1 MVGYIFALF
10 FPEKLAGII
19 TLGIPYMPPEALQ
32 QLQTLP
38 EGFYMRRW
46 QEPGRAE
53 ADFGRFDAKTVVRKI
68 YILFSN
74 SEVPIAGE
82 NQEILD
88 LVEPSAPL
96 PSWFTEEDLETYGA
110 SYAKSGFLTA
120 LQVPYRS
127 LLERIAPPNHDPNAP
142 IVVAPSLFITG
153 EQDFFF
159 NFPGMEEYLENGIKQ
174 FLPNLEII
182 YIPEASHFL
191 PEQFPAKTNQLLL
204 DFLKRNNYYRRAEA
218 PLCRDWVGIIAGR
231 AFLSRISRDLLH
243 LAPSDD
249 CRCKSRAIAPDYR
262 GYGLSDVPAEPEKT
276 SFADLVADTATI
288 LASLAISKVFVI
300 GKDFGGMVGY
310 IFTLFFP
317 EKLAGIITLGIPYM
331 PPEALQQL
339 QTLPE
344 GFYMR
349 RWQEPGRAEA
359 DFGRFDAKTVVRK
372 IYILFSNSEVPIAG
386 ENQEILDLVEPSA
399 PLPSWFTEEDLETYG
414 ASYAKSGFLTALQ
427 VPYRSLLE
435 RIAPPNHDP
444 NAPIVVAPSLFITG
458 EQDFFFNFPGMEEY
472 LENGIKQFLP
482 NLEIIYI
489 PEASHFLPEQFP
501 PKLTNSSSIF
511 SNATT
516 TSASKIL

>member
-1 MVGYIFALF
+1 MIAVAKAGYRAIAPDYRGYGLSDVPAE
-10 FPEKLAGII
+10 PEKTSFADLVADTATILASLAISKVFVIGII

-204 DFLKRNNYYRRAEA
+204 DFLKRNNY
-218 PLCRDWVGIIAGR
+218 
-231 AFLSRISRDLLH
+231 
-243 LAPSDD
+243 
-249 CRCKSRAIAPDYR
+249 
-262 GYGLSDVPAEPEKT
+262 
-276 SFADLVADTATI
+276 
-288 LASLAISKVFVI
+288 
-300 GKDFGGMVGY
+300 
-310 IFTLFFP
+310 
-317 EKLAGIITLGIPYM
+317 
-331 PPEALQQL
+331 
-339 QTLPE
+339 
-344 GFYMR
+344 
-349 RWQEPGRAEA
+349 
-359 DFGRFDAKTVVRK
+359 
-372 IYILFSNSEVPIAG
+372 
-386 ENQEILDLVEPSA
+386 
-399 PLPSWFTEEDLETYG
+399 
-414 ASYAKSGFLTALQ
+414 
-427 VPYRSLLE
+427 
-435 RIAPPNHDP
+435 
-444 NAPIVVAPSLFITG
+444 
-458 EQDFFFNFPGMEEY
+458 
-472 LENGIKQFLP
+472 
-482 NLEIIYI
+482 
-489 PEASHFLPEQFP
+489 
-501 PKLTNSSSIF
+501 
-511 SNATT
+511 
-516 TSASKIL
+516 

>member
-1 MVGYIFALF
+1 MDQIKHNYVQVDGLKLHFAEIGSESSPVVLFFHGFPEISYTWRHQMIAVAKAGYRAIAPDYRGYGLSDIPAEPEKTSFADLVADTATILASLAISKVFVIGKDFGGMVGYIFALF

-46 QEPGRAE
+46 LEPGRAE

-204 DFLKRNNYYRRAEA
+204 DFLKRNNY
-218 PLCRDWVGIIAGR
+218 
-231 AFLSRISRDLLH
+231 
-243 LAPSDD
+243 
-249 CRCKSRAIAPDYR
+249 
-262 GYGLSDVPAEPEKT
+262 
-276 SFADLVADTATI
+276 
-288 LASLAISKVFVI
+288 
-300 GKDFGGMVGY
+300 
-310 IFTLFFP
+310 
-317 EKLAGIITLGIPYM
+317 
-331 PPEALQQL
+331 
-339 QTLPE
+339 
-344 GFYMR
+344 
-349 RWQEPGRAEA
+349 
-359 DFGRFDAKTVVRK
+359 
-372 IYILFSNSEVPIAG
+372 
-386 ENQEILDLVEPSA
+386 
-399 PLPSWFTEEDLETYG
+399 
-414 ASYAKSGFLTALQ
+414 
-427 VPYRSLLE
+427 
-435 RIAPPNHDP
+435 
-444 NAPIVVAPSLFITG
+444 
-458 EQDFFFNFPGMEEY
+458 
-472 LENGIKQFLP
+472 
-482 NLEIIYI
+482 
-489 PEASHFLPEQFP
+489 
-501 PKLTNSSSIF
+501 
-511 SNATT
+511 
-516 TSASKIL
+516 